1 MRAGLRSGRLGTTVA
16 AVVWLAAVWVLLWG
30 TLSWANVIAGVAV
43 ALLVRWALPLP
54 PVVPEGRLRLLPS
67 LHLVAIVAGQLVVS
81 SLQVARLAVRPG
93 PPPRTAVVAV
103 QLQTESD
110 LVLALV
116 ALVVTLVP
124 GSMVVE
130 IDQTRRLLY
139 SHTIDCDE
147 DGGAAQHRAQVRQLE
162 DLMTRAL
169 PTSTRSDV
177 TVVAEEQR

>member
-1 MRAGLRSGRLGTTVA
+1 MKSLRGTGRLGSTVV

-30 TLSWANVIAGVAV
+30 TLSWANVLAGVAV

-67 LHLVAIVAGQLVVS
+67 LRLVAIVAGQLVVS
-81 SLQVARLAVRPG
+81 SLQIARLALRPG

-103 QLQTESD
+103 PLRTESD

-130 IDQTRRLLY
+130 IDRTRRVLY
-139 SHTIDCDE
+139 SHTLDCDS
-147 DGGAAQHRAQVRQLE
+147 DGGAAQHRAQVRQVE
-162 DLMTRAL
+162 DLMMRAMPTR
-169 PTSTRSDV
+169 TRSDV
-177 TVVAEEQR
+177 TVATEEPR